1 MNILEAMNH
10 AGVVVT
16 QGASPLIFKQTSDR
30 PVEYRL
36 RQVGSSVC
44 LEGLYL
50 TKIYENFVLK
60 DILSEWVTIPTVV

>member
-1 MNILEAMNH
+1 MNILEAMSH
-10 AGVVVT
+10 AGIVVT
-16 QGASPLIFKQTSDR
+16 EGASPLIFKQTSNK

-50 TKIYENFVLK
+50 TQVYENFVHK
-60 DILSEWVTIPTVV
+60 ETVSDWVLMPTIV